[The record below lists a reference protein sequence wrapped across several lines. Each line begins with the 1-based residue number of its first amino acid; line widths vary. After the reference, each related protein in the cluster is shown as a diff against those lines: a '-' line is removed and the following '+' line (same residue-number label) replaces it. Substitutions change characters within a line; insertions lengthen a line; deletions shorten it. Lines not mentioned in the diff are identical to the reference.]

1 MTETVSPVMEVV
13 PTGSGQSLERFDAHL
28 PPRGGF
34 VSLKRSLTAVAFSR
48 RMGAMIRVGR
58 EVVMRR
64 KFRRVLGWGM
74 LACLLPAGWGL
85 SLSGCGGKGGAEAE
99 PELAQPTSPIDG
111 TLYFPMTEGSEW
123 SYTKRQSLDEGEE
136 EKSGQSFVAK
146 TWEAPDGNPGCLL
159 DDPGRGILNAFT
171 MYYAKTSRGV
181 VSYLGLF
188 GIGKTKFDTPML
200 ALPAR
205 IVAKD
210 IWAWSGT
217 TKGVPFKVVSK
228 LQGLETVTV
237 PAGTFPCIRIRHELD
252 RGGWLVHWYA
262 QDVGLVKADAFVP
275 SHGGLPSSRHSFE
288 LEKYFISKK

>member
-1 MTETVSPVMEVV
+1 MQMN
-13 PTGSGQSLERFDAHL
+13 R
-28 PPRGGF
+28 
-34 VSLKRSLTAVAFSR
+34 
-48 RMGAMIRVGR
+48 
-58 EVVMRR
+58 
-64 KFRRVLGWGM
+64 RRV
-74 LACLLPAGWGL
+74 WGL
-85 SLSGCGGKGGAEAE
+85 GIVTGLLLAVSGFLFSGCGGKSGGEAE
-99 PELAQPTSPIDG
+99 PELAQPASPVDG
-111 TLYFPMTEGSEW
+111 TLYFPMTEGSKW
-123 SYTKRQSLDEGEE
+123 SYLKRQSLDEGEE

-146 TWEAPDGNPGCLL
+146 AWEAPDGSPGCML

-171 MYYAKTSRGV
+171 MYYAKSSRGI

-205 IVAKD
+205 IAARDV
-210 IWAWSGT
+210 WAWSGT

-237 PAGTFPCIRIRHELD
+237 PAGTFPCIRIRHELEH
-252 RGGWLVHWYA
+252 GGWLVHWYA

-275 SHGGLPSSRHSFE
+275 SHGGLPSSRHAFE